1 MSSYDVII
9 VGAGPAGATLGYEL
23 GRRGLAVLILEK
35 EKLPRDKPCAG
46 GITSR
51 AASLLDFD
59 ISEVTERIAYGARI
73 MYQLSDECIKRHK
86 EPLVYLV
93 MRSKFD
99 HLLVRKAQEAGAA
112 LIDGVRADELEIT
125 ASGVKVMT
133 PEGPFDA
140 KVVAGAD
147 GAKGMVAKRLGLMK
161 DVELDI
167 AIEAEVS
174 VTQDKLADWDSL
186 IGLDYGQIPDGYGW
200 VFPKKDHLSVGVG
213 GPVHL
218 SKRLKPYL
226 ERLLQHLGKYDITD
240 LTGHLMPLRRRG
252 MAIQRSNV
260 LLLGDAAGLIHPL
273 TGEGIY
279 YAIRSAQLAAPVI
292 AGALQADT
300 INLKDYQQ
308 AVDSQLMHGLEQGR
322 AISKIF
328 SQSPRFYFD
337 LVKRSDIV
345 WMHIC
350 QALLGARP
358 VFA

>member
-9 VGAGPAGATLGYEL
+9 IGAGPAGATLGYEL
-23 GRRGLAVLILEK
+23 GRRGIAVLILEK
-35 EKLPRDKPCAG
+35 EKIPRDKPCAG

-51 AASLLDFD
+51 AVSLLDFD
-59 ISEVTERIAYGARI
+59 ISAVTERIAYGARI
-73 MYQLSDECIKRHK
+73 MYQLSDEFIKRHK

-93 MRSKFD
+93 MRRKFD
-99 HLLVRKAQEAGAA
+99 HLLVQKAQEAGAS

-125 ASGVKVMT
+125 ASAVRVMT
-133 PEGPFDA
+133 PEGPFTA

-147 GAKGMVAKRLGLMK
+147 GAKGIVAKRSGLMR
-161 DVELDI
+161 DVKLDI

-174 VTQDKLADWDSL
+174 VTEGELADWDSL
-186 IGLDYGQIPDGYGW
+186 IGLDYGQIPEGYGW

-226 ERLLQHLGKYDITD
+226 ERLLQHLGKYNVTD
-240 LTGHLMPLRRRG
+240 LTGHLMPLRERG
-252 MAIQRSNV
+252 MAIQRGNV

-279 YAIRSAQLAAPVI
+279 YAIRSAQLASPVI

-308 AVDSQLMHGLEQGR
+308 AVDSQLMPGLELGQ
-322 AISKIF
+322 AISKVF